1 MKMQT
6 INRKDHIPQLIVIYP
21 SDAKMVPNSQTN
33 QCDMLHP
40 KRSMK
45 HLFITTF
52 ITTSIYYKNSHQN
65 WLEGTYL
72 NTIKTICDKCT
83 IDILLKRF
91 GSWE

>member
-45 HLFITTF
+45 HLKKFN
-52 ITTSIYYKNSHQN
+52 IY
-65 WLEGTYL
+65 
-72 NTIKTICDKCT
+72 
-83 IDILLKRF
+83 LLQKLSSKLAR
-91 GSWE
+91 GNISQHNKDHL